1 MIHNPDEMEQ
11 FISEKGFMPFFYCG
25 IAGLSIAE
33 NTPEELWFSDEQDG
47 PWEWKGPVIL
57 QGGFAYGKFFQNKA
71 GFVSMDW
78 FPDFLNYRRSVYR
91 VSSDER
97 RILKTLKEHNSLL
110 SKELKTLCGYRK
122 PRVHYSSNPILRE
135 SEKETEAIKKKA
147 AEKKQSATKKKREGF
162 ETAVTKLQMGCRVV
176 TADFEYNYDKEGKR
190 YGWGVARYC
199 TPEDFFG
206 AENFEQLKGRSPEE
220 SRRRIFNHLAD
231 VLPQASEESLQ
242 KLIG

>member
-1 MIHNPDEMEQ
+1 MIHNVDEMEELV
-11 FISEKGFMPFFYCG
+11 SEKGFMPFFYCG
-25 IAGLSIAE
+25 IDGFSIAE
-33 NTPEELWFSDEQDG
+33 NTPQELWFSDEQDG

-91 VSSDER
+91 VSTDER
-97 RILKTLKEHNSLL
+97 LILKTLEEHNSLL

-122 PRVHYSSNPILRE
+122 PRTHYSSNPLLRD
-135 SEKETEAIKKKA
+135 SEKATAVIKHHVEAKKK
-147 AEKKQSATKKKREGF
+147 QREGF

-176 TADFEYNYDKEGKR
+176 TADFEYNYDKQGHR

-206 AENFEQLKGRSPEE
+206 AESFEHLKGRKPEE
-220 SRRRIFNHLAD
+220 SRDVIFNHLAK
-231 VLPQASEESLQ
+231 VLPQASEEDLQ